1 MKISI
6 NSKIYEDISWNGSGF
21 SMETEMTLANAEKTF
36 APGKD
41 TNLILYDGEQEIA
54 RYYNK
59 GIDSMTVSGTNPRV
73 ITVMFNL
80 TQITEEAEAEI
91 RTSIEDS
98 DGAIEELAAIV
109 GELADLGLTELAGKL
124 REIQETVQTWFGNAE
139 DIMSYINLLRREGG
153 IIEQH
158 NARITA
164 LEKIVGIVS
173 VVKNN

>member
-1 MKISI
+1 
-6 NSKIYEDISWNGSGF
+6 
-21 SMETEMTLANAEKTF
+21 
-36 APGKD
+36 
-41 TNLILYDGEQEIA
+41 
-54 RYYNK
+54 
-59 GIDSMTVSGTNPRV
+59 MTVSGTNPRV

-153 IIEQH
+153 IIEQY

-164 LEKIVGIVS
+164 LEKTVGIVS